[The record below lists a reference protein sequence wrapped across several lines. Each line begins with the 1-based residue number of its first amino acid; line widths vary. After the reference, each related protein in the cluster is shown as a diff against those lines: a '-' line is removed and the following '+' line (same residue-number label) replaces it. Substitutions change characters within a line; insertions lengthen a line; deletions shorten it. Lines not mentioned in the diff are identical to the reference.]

1 MLLIKRNL
9 NGANIGGEH
18 FILYF
23 VCLKRSINELLH
35 PPGLFDTQMNV
46 DDYMFI
52 NLRESCIRRKP
63 ITSRSHSEITQD
75 GNPVLRG
82 CA

>member
-9 NGANIGGEH
+9 NGANVGGEH

-35 PPGLFDTQMNV
+35 PPGLFDMYPN
-46 DDYMFI
+46 
-52 NLRESCIRRKP
+52 ERRRLYVHKP
-63 ITSRSHSEITQD
+63 T
-75 GNPVLRG
+75 
-82 CA
+82 